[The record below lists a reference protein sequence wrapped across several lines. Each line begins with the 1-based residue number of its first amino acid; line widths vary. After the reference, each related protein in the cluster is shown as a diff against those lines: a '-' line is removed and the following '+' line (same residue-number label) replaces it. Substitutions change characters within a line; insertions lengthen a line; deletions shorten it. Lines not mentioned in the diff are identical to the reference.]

1 MQLASSKQS
10 KFLVLQARLR
20 VWHYKAFPEQLHICI
35 SCTDMQSVSCGLT
48 KPSKANNPNPPLSLL
63 SLCILHSACAD
74 NGPKFGKFPNHV
86 SSNYGND
93 SAQTWK
99 QDREMAVDK
108 KLAKKLAKMSEEDR
122 AIFLEQQRLAEE
134 ENQRKKEE
142 MLSRFLKVGGVCQNQ
157 SLT

>member
-1 MQLASSKQS
+1 MTLQS
-10 KFLVLQARLR
+10 
-20 VWHYKAFPEQLHICI
+20 FPRTAAYLHIMYRHEVNQLW
-35 SCTDMQSVSCGLT
+35 SHQAFQSQQSQ
-48 KPSKANNPNPPLSLL
+48 PSSFSPVAV
-63 SLCILHSACAD
+63 HSPFCVCRQWTQIWEI
-74 NGPKFGKFPNHV
+74 PQHV